1 MFYSIYKEWLA
12 HLSTLEESFN
22 KMGYFEFEV
31 YFSLYCCYFLDLK
44 MPLILMWTWKI
55 WLDNVRNVQASLSL
69 LISWKDN
76 DIFSG
81 QGWLSILEG
90 FDGLMVAKNVRASLS
105 SLHAEMEALLWA
117 MECIRNLRQFHVTFV
132 TDCSQLVK
140 MVSEQKNC
148 QPLQVIWKILRSWKK
163 VSSDQRS
170 SMYQGREIQRLIV

>member
-12 HLSTLEESFN
+12 HLSTLDESFN

-81 QGWLSILEG
+81 QDWFSTLER
-90 FDGLMVAKNVRASLS
+90 FDGLIGVRNVQASLS
-105 SLHAEMEALLWA
+105 LLHVEMEALLWT
-117 MECIRNLRQFHVTFV
+117 MKYMRNLR
-132 TDCSQLVK
+132 
-140 MVSEQKNC
+140 
-148 QPLQVIWKILRSWKK
+148 
-163 VSSDQRS
+163 
-170 SMYQGREIQRLIV
+170 